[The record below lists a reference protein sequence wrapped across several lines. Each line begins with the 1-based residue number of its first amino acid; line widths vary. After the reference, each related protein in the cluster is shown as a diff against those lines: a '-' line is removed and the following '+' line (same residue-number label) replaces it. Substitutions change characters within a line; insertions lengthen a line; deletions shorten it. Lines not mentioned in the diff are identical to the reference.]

1 MSSPV
6 RTSPAAPSPRSA
18 DADQGAARGVP
29 GPLGGPPGWSA
40 VASDPEGYRVL
51 LGRRLAYF
59 GAAFFLLSLAF
70 YVRNVALIA
79 AIERRWPPLGHRSLL
94 IHAAAIALAGLQ
106 WLLCRTG
113 RRTIAALKVIDV
125 VGLMGA
131 VGLYGALTVS
141 EAAGFEHAVA
151 VQSAGAEVMLVALVT
166 MAVVLTHAIVVPAT
180 VRRMFWLST
189 AAVSLSPVAAY
200 LVTVVGVPPEVLEQR
215 PWFALNEAGYVAM
228 WAFLTVAVSTIAAR
242 VIHGLQQRVRDA
254 DEIGQYRLLEKI
266 GEGGMGVVYLAQ
278 HALLRR
284 PTAVK
289 LLVPERAGEHAV
301 RRFEQEVQL
310 TSALTHPNT
319 IAIFDFGRTPDGI
332 FYYAMEY
339 LDGITLEELVQHD
352 GAQPAARVVHI
363 MRQVCGALVEA
374 HEAGL
379 VHRDIKPAN
388 LMLCVRGRIAD
399 HVKVLDFGLV
409 KDHGA
414 EVAAGLSMTGSLVGT
429 PATLA
434 PEAILAPASVDA
446 RVDLYAVGAVAYH
459 LLVGAPVFA
468 GKTAV
473 ETCAHHLHSQ
483 PVPPSRRAPR
493 ALPAPLEELV
503 LRCLAKDPA
512 ERPPSAGH
520 VMAALE
526 EMASEGHRWSPA
538 DADSWWRQRAP
549 AVSSRVR
556 AERTSGS
563 RSGPRTIAVDVRR
576 ANLGGNAGRSA

>member
-1 MSSPV
+1 
-6 RTSPAAPSPRSA
+6 
-18 DADQGAARGVP
+18 
-29 GPLGGPPGWSA
+29 
-40 VASDPEGYRVL
+40 VL
-51 LGRRLAYF
+51 LGRRIAYF
-59 GAAFFLLSLAF
+59 GGAFFLLSLAF
-70 YVRNVALIA
+70 YIRNIALIA

-94 IHAAAIALAGLQ
+94 IHAAAIALSGLQ
-106 WLLCRTG
+106 WMVCRTG
-113 RRTIAALKVIDV
+113 RRSIAALKVIDV

-180 VRRMFWLST
+180 VRRMFWLSA
-189 AAVSLSPVAAY
+189 AAVSLAPVAAY
-200 LVTVVGVPPEVLEQR
+200 LVTVVGLPPEVLEKR
-215 PWFALNEAGYVAM
+215 PWFPLIEAGYVAM

-254 DEIGQYRLLEKI
+254 DEIGQYRLLQKI

-278 HALLRR
+278 HTLLRR

-319 IAIFDFGRTPDGI
+319 IAIFDFGRTPDGV

-339 LDGITLEELVQHD
+339 LDGITLEELVEHD

-363 MRQVCGALVEA
+363 IKQVCGALIEA
-374 HEAGL
+374 HGAGL

-388 LMLCVRGRIAD
+388 LMLCVRGRISD

-414 EVAAGLSMTGSLVGT
+414 EVAAGLSMTGSLIGT

-434 PEAILAPASVDA
+434 PEAILTPGSVDA
-446 RVDLYAVGAVAYH
+446 RADLYAVGAVSYH

-483 PVPPSRRAPR
+483 PEPPSRRAPS
-493 ALPAPLEELV
+493 ALPAPLEALV

-512 ERPPSAGH
+512 QRPPSASH

-526 EMASEGHRWSPA
+526 EMAAEVGPWSAA
-538 DADSWWRQRAP
+538 DADAWWRERAP
-549 AVSSRVR
+549 ALTSRVA

-563 RSGPRTIAVDVRR
+563 RSGPRTIAVDLRR
-576 ANLGGNAGRSA
+576 ANLRGHAERSTPAGPRAAG